1 MAIERKA
8 GEFLSFNGSTRIAYR
23 VYSPGEAPPLCAVQ
37 IVHGMAEHFGRY
49 GEFARFLAQ
58 RGIAVYGHDH
68 VGHGDSA
75 PAPRDL
81 GFMGEKDGAKVM
93 VEDVHRLNRII
104 HQEHPY
110 APIVLL
116 GHSMGSLIARV
127 YLTLYSQAVD
137 AAILS
142 GTAGPNHAVGLGIWL
157 SEIVSLTR
165 GKRHRSALLN
175 KISTGNYAKHI
186 QHPKSEMDWLSR
198 DMACVEEYL
207 RDPRCG
213 YRFTARG
220 YHDLFV
226 LLRECNRKGWAQ
238 AIRRDLPVYLFSGD
252 EDPVGNYGKGVL
264 AVRDAMRESGMHD
277 VRCKL
282 YRGGRHEML
291 NEINK
296 AEVYEDIWEFLKDTV
311 LQEEEEECSPV

>member
-1 MAIERKA
+1 MDRRIVITVTEREA
-8 GEFLSFNGSTRIAYR
+8 GLSYGDILR
-23 VYSPGEAPPLCAVQ
+23 
-37 IVHGMAEHFGRY
+37 GR
-49 GEFARFLAQ
+49 GFSRHLLAQ
-58 RGIAVYGHDH
+58 MKKMTDGCRDGACSQGKRPAP
-68 VGHGDSA
+68 GTLFSAGDSFPVYVPETECSGHIVPTPMTLA
-75 PAPRDL
+75 IVYEDEDILVVNKPAGLP
-81 GFMGEKDGAKVM
+81 
-93 VEDVHRLNRII
+93 VH
-104 HQEHPY
+104 P
-110 APIVLL
+110 
-116 GHSMGSLIARV
+116 
-127 YLTLYSQAVD
+127 
-137 AAILS
+137 
-142 GTAGPNHAVGLGIWL
+142 
-157 SEIVSLTR
+157 
-165 GKRHRSALLN
+165 
-175 KISTGNYAKHI
+175 STGNYAKHI